1 MAELND
7 KDVTIAVRKILV
19 KNWVD
24 IAKIRIRV
32 TGGVA
37 ILTGTIGKTY
47 AAEDATVDPKFLSS
61 VDHGLQTVK
70 GLRRIRFQ
78 FSNWTKDG
86 GEWVQPLA

>member
-1 MAELND
+1 VAKMGD
-7 KDVTIAVRKILV
+7 KDLTVAVRKILV

-37 ILTGTIGKTY
+37 ILTGTIAKTY
-47 AAEDATVDPKFLSS
+47 AADDATVDPRFLAAI
-61 VDHGLQTVK
+61 DHGLQTVK

-78 FSNWTKDG
+78 FSNWSKDG
-86 GEWVQPLA
+86 GEWVQPIA